1 MTTLLW
7 RRMMQP
13 NEQLEIAYEYVLS
26 LSLWCIRRIYHAEE
40 VAGMHISESVELSES
55 LQEMWESH
63 REYLRRMLIG
73 LARDID
79 LADDLLQETYLRA
92 GAGISSF
99 RGGDARAWLATIAR
113 NAFLMHIRRPHVGLE
128 TSLDEDTLSRA
139 VPSWD
144 SADRLLVMELRQAV
158 GALSPGLRS
167 ALIMKH
173 YGGFTYKEIADRLN
187 CAPATAKW
195 RVRTALEQLRAAL
208 SEFQKERP
216 EMKCD
221 ELKGLKILDYLY
233 GTLPAEK
240 AAEVE
245 RHLRECGV
253 CRKEASELSDVVG
266 ALDALEG
273 NYKNMHIIELDED
286 GMPTVYSSASII
298 NASDKA
304 METWEFMSDRDFD
317 IHHIEVMGEPMSP
330 EREPIECYG
339 PKYRYVVRLPRP
351 VRPGEHVDLIV
362 VGRNPKHPARKLDD
376 GRWQFWWAQTPGDEG
391 EFVYVQAVRLPCGA
405 RFLTAEPKPDAI
417 RANGTTTLVWR
428 RLLAPNQQFESTVEY
443 TF

>member
-1 MTTLLW
+1 
-7 RRMMQP
+7 
-13 NEQLEIAYEYVLS
+13 
-26 LSLWCIRRIYHAEE
+26 
-40 VAGMHISESVELSES
+40 MHVSESVELSES
-55 LQEMWESH
+55 LQEMWKSH

-92 GAGISSF
+92 EAGISGF

-139 VPSWD
+139 VPSPD

-195 RVRTALEQLRAAL
+195 RVRTALEQLRVAL
-208 SEFQKERP
+208 GEFQKERP

-221 ELKGLKILDYLY
+221 ELKGLRILDHLY
-233 GTLPAEK
+233 GALPADEV
-240 AAEVE
+240 AEVE
-245 RHLRECGV
+245 RHLEECAV
-253 CRKEASELSDVVG
+253 CYKEADDLHKVVVALETLQGDHKMMNIDELDAAGAPTVYGSTIGINESKSPAELLEFESDKTCSIDYLSALGEELQFEKTQSELS
-266 ALDALEG
+266 EYRFH
-273 NYKNMHIIELDED
+273 YKAH
-286 GMPTVYSSASII
+286 
-298 NASDKA
+298 
-304 METWEFMSDRDFD
+304 
-317 IHHIEVMGEPMSP
+317 
-330 EREPIECYG
+330 
-339 PKYRYVVRLPRP
+339 LPRP
-351 VRPGEHVDLIV
+351 VQPGESMDMLAVCHVADEMNAVELE
-362 VGRNPKHPARKLDD
+362 K
-376 GRWQFWWAQTPGDEG
+376 GRWRYHRMHTPSSNQ

-405 RFLTAEPKPDAI
+405 RFLTADPKPDEI